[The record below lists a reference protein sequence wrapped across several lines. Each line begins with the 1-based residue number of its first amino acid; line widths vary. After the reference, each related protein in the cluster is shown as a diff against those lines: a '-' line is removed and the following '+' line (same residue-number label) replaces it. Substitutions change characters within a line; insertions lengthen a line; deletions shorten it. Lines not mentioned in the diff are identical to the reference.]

1 MKITIME
8 SEKTEQTA
16 EAGAAAQGAR
26 EEVTRAD
33 GRTNRRRRGKAPGTA
48 AAAGEHAA
56 GRAGGDLFAALTRGR
71 HAAAGTALE
80 ALAAEGI
87 ASAKPPNRGETLL
100 STTIAVPAAPQDC
113 SAFRSLEGPSCPA
126 AG

>member
-1 MKITIME
+1 ME

-33 GRTNRRRRGKAPGTA
+33 GWTNRRRPGKAPGTA

-56 GRAGGDLFAALTRGR
+56 GAGRAGDDLFAALTRGR
-71 HAAAGTALE
+71 RAAAGTALE

-100 STTIAVPAAPQDC
+100 STTIAVPAAPPDC